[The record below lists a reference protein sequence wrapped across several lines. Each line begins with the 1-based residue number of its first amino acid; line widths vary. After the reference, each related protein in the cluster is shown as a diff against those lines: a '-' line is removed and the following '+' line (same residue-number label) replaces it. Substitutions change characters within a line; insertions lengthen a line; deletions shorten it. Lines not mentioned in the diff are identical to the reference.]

1 MPMALWRRF
10 WLLGS
15 VIWAVV
21 CLLSV
26 FSILAFS
33 EGEESKALQPLA
45 LAVAVPAAAY
55 ALLWLWFRWRS
66 KSRPDGE
73 DAPQ

>member
-15 VIWAVV
+15 VIWVVV
-21 CLLSV
+21 CLLNV

-33 EGEESKALQPLA
+33 EGEEGKALQPLL
-45 LAVAVPAAAY
+45 LAVAVPAVAY
-55 ALLWLWFRWRS
+55 AALWLYFRLRS
-66 KSRPDGE
+66 R
-73 DAPQ
+73 

>member
-1 MPMALWRRF
+1 MPLWRRF

-15 VIWAVV
+15 VIWVVV

-33 EGEESKALQPLA
+33 EDEEAKALQPLL
-45 LAVAVPAAAY
+45 LAVAVPAASY
-55 ALLWLWFRWRS
+55 ALLWLWFRWRA
-66 KSRPDGE
+66 K
-73 DAPQ
+73 

>member
-1 MPMALWRRF
+1 MALWRRF

-15 VIWAVV
+15 GIWVVV

-33 EGEESKALQPLA
+33 EGEEGKALQPLL
-45 LAVAVPAAAY
+45 LAVGVPAIAY
-55 ALLWLWFRWRS
+55 AALWIFFRRRS
-66 KSRPDGE
+66 K
-73 DAPQ
+73 

>member
-15 VIWAVV
+15 VIWVVV

-26 FSILAFS
+26 FSILAFG
-33 EGEESKALQPLA
+33 EGEEGKALQPLA
-45 LAVAVPAAAY
+45 LAVAVPAVAY
-55 ALLWLWFRWRS
+55 AALWLYFRWRS
-66 KSRPDGE
+66 K
-73 DAPQ
+73 